1 MILGIGLTVALLN
14 GYGKTNSFWEMFAPL
29 VVRGKI
35 TLTVNIVLREV
46 VTEFSSVVRTE

>member
-1 MILGIGLTVALLN
+1 MVLGSGLTVALLHE
-14 GYGKTNSFWEMFAPL
+14 YGKTNSLWEMFAPL

-46 VTEFSSVVRTE
+46 VTEISAVVRIQ